1 MTMTNIEAIIADA
14 DGTLVDTL
22 ALIRHG
28 QHETVTS
35 YLTQYGLPPEQLPD
49 YDQFETSLHVVMGG
63 SARSTL
69 EAVVKHFYADQPA
82 LVGEVNYDALHDM
95 LNPVQDR
102 IAPEYVTA
110 YAGLSD
116 YLQFVGSSGLKLA
129 VSTSGSPHHVVRNFG
144 IALPEL
150 GLTDLYK
157 DTTASDTAKLQQ
169 FIDRTKK
176 YFHLADFVVVTCDD
190 VTAHKPDPE
199 PFIAAMDRLAVS
211 PNNSLIL
218 GDHSVDMRAG
228 RAATAAEIV
237 GITHGF
243 DDKQTLL
250 AAGATRIVDS
260 LPELVAW
267 LQRG

>member
-1 MTMTNIEAIIADA
+1 MIMTNIKAIIADA
-14 DGTLVDTL
+14 DGTLVNTL
-22 ALIRHG
+22 SLIRHG

-35 YLTQYGLPPEQLPD
+35 YLSQYGLLPEQMPN
-49 YDQFETSLHVVMGG
+49 YDQFEASLHVAMGG

-69 EAVVKHFYADQPA
+69 EAVVKHFYDDQPA
-82 LVGEVNYDALHDM
+82 LVAGVNYDVLHDM

-102 IAPEYVTA
+102 IAPEYVRA
-110 YAGLSD
+110 YVGLSD
-116 YLQFVGSSGLKLA
+116 YLHFVGSSGIKFA

-157 DTTASDTAKLQQ
+157 DTTASDTVKLQQ
-169 FIDRTKK
+169 FIDCTKK
-176 YFHLADFVVVTCDD
+176 HFHLADFVVVTCDD

-199 PFIAAMDRLAVS
+199 PFIAAMDRLSVS
-211 PNNSLIL
+211 PKNCLIL
-218 GDHSVDMRAG
+218 GDHSVDMRAA
-228 RAATAAEIV
+228 RSAHAAEIV
-237 GITHGF
+237 AITHGF

-250 AAGATRIVDS
+250 AAGATRTVDS